1 MPIDSDCVLSSSL
14 SRERMGPKHTEN
26 HPFVVE
32 SSHNFIEEELDRAK
46 AEEVAKDTHFSAHA
60 AKYKKRLPARTMF
73 SQDLVRKFSE
83 YNRIRENREVNP
95 IHRLSPPEDFDI
107 DVTDGIKFHNALV
120 CAACGADLTYS
131 GRLTRGGKVYCA
143 RPGCGYPARD
153 AEVST

>member
-1 MPIDSDCVLSSSL
+1 
-14 SRERMGPKHTEN
+14 
-26 HPFVVE
+26 VVE